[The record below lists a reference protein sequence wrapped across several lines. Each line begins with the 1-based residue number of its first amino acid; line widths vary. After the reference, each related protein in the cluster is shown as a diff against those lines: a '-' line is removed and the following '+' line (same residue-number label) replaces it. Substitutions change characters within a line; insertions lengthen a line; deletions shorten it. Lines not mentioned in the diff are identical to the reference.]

1 MNIRLNMNPAQQIL
15 LERGMQNGGSA
26 QRFLTHEVRRLCD
39 PYVPMLSGVMKN
51 TAIESVDKITYPQVY
66 SQRQYHENKGN
77 GLRGK
82 EWDRR
87 MMADHGDDV
96 VDSVANFVGG
106 RRG

>member
-1 MNIRLNMNPAQQIL
+1 MNIKLHMNPTQQIL
-15 LERGMQNGGSA
+15 LERGMQQGGPA
-26 QRFLTHEVRRLCD
+26 QRHMTHEVRRFSD
-39 PYVPMLSGVMKN
+39 SYVPFKN
-51 TAIESVDKITYPQVY
+51 GPLKKTAIEQVARIIYPQPY
-66 SQRQYHENKGN
+66 ADIQYRTNKGN

-106 RRG
+106 RRE

>member
-1 MNIRLNMNPAQQIL
+1 MNIRLHMNPTQQIL
-15 LERGMQNGGSA
+15 LERGMQQGGPV

-39 PYVPMLSGVMKN
+39 PYVPKLSGTMKN
-51 TAIESVDKITYPQVY
+51 TAIESVDKITYPQSY
-66 SQRQYHENKGN
+66 SEKQYEENKGN

-96 VDSVANFVGG
+96 VDSVANFAGG
-106 RRG
+106 RSE